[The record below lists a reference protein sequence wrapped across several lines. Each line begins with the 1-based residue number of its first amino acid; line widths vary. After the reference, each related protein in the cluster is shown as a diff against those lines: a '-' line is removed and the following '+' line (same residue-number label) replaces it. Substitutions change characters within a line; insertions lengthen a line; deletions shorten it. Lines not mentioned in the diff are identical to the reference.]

1 MAEKKALI
9 VLLGANGQLGRS
21 LLRYFSSEEQW
32 KASDCFP
39 ITRAECDFEK
49 KQEVEGLFHLLD
61 NLYKERNYG
70 TCIVVNTVAYTQV
83 DQAEVEEERA
93 MYLNAYL
100 VADLAREIDA
110 RGWAMVQIST
120 DYVFDGKKR
129 TPYLTTDIPHPL
141 SVYGRSKYE
150 GELALQNNIMR
161 GRGVVVRT
169 SWLYAPFGKNFLK
182 TILHLARSKKELR
195 VVADQCGAPTY
206 APHLAEYIGG
216 LCQKFVDTGLFSSF
230 INHFCDQGEISWYGF
245 AKEIVKEASLEASC
259 RVLPITTEDYPTL
272 ALRPAY
278 SLLALESTIYPCC
291 PWQLGVK
298 KCIEELS
305 LLDDI

>member
-32 KASDCFP
+32 KDSDCFP

-195 VVADQCGAPTY
+195 VVADQYGAPTY

-216 LCQKFVDTGLFSSF
+216 LCQKFVDTGLFPSF
-230 INHFCDQGEISWYGF
+230 INHFCDQGETSWYVF

-291 PWQLGVK
+291 PWQVGVK